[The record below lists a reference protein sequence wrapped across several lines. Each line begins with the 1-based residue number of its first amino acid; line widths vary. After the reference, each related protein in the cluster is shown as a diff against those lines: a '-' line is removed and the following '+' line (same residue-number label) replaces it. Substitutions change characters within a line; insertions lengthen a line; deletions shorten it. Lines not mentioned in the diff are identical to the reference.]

1 MADIERLLLKHFSN
15 QDDRRLAQMY
25 LNCLEI
31 KNIKDNDSEEVSHV
45 QTPTTYNK
53 FNNASY
59 QVIYYSPLMN
69 VLPPFFKYV
78 KGFLR
83 PEIVELIYKRLFSV
97 DEYANG
103 FVGNMFRNIL
113 EAEIKVKGIIVDD
126 FVFNLKPNPLDY
138 NLATHTMKLKTDYLL
153 LVTKLYQYQDHSKL
167 LQKPKDDEPRT
178 IPRSELPAYKPS
190 NEPSCC
196 LKVWIKS
203 GKYVKNPCDG
213 ENPPNTYISIINP
226 FESSRLEV
234 KTPVVY
240 RTRFPR
246 WNFEHEIPNLPI
258 SHVCNILMKYEL
270 MLQVYHKKMPKGG
283 QYATQ
288 ESILIG
294 TVYVDASSLVKRHNQ
309 LQVSGLYH
317 IFRNQNDKDLDD
329 FESTNQ
335 VTQGQLEVAISV
347 DQPLL
352 DQLENQDTEQKFNDN
367 FMQEMQDMDK
377 KIDDLEPEKDQNLF
391 QKAMMRGRQ
400 LRNKSK
406 FEEEKA
412 TGDRLRQISR
422 SPQREGHQDN
432 IENSDQNIGSLSIQ
446 ELKVKYDQNFKDLE
460 DITSKLKSTL
470 MEPRDDLDE
479 SENVEDFARA
489 TDQNINA
496 DLE

>member
-1 MADIERLLLKHFSN
+1 M
-15 QDDRRLAQMY
+15 
-25 LNCLEI
+25 
-31 KNIKDNDSEEVSHV
+31 
-45 QTPTTYNK
+45 
-53 FNNASY
+53 
-59 QVIYYSPLMN
+59 
-69 VLPPFFKYV
+69 
-78 KGFLR
+78 
-83 PEIVELIYKRLFSV
+83 
-97 DEYANG
+97 
-103 FVGNMFRNIL
+103 
-113 EAEIKVKGIIVDD
+113 
-126 FVFNLKPNPLDY
+126 
-138 NLATHTMKLKTDYLL
+138 
-153 LVTKLYQYQDHSKL
+153 
-167 LQKPKDDEPRT
+167 
-178 IPRSELPAYKPS
+178 
-190 NEPSCC
+190 
-196 LKVWIKS
+196 
-203 GKYVKNPCDG
+203 KNPCDG

-226 FESSRLEV
+226 FESSKQEE

-258 SHVCNILMKYEL
+258 SHVCNVLMKHEL
-270 MLQVYHKKMPKGG
+270 ILQVYHKKMPTGG